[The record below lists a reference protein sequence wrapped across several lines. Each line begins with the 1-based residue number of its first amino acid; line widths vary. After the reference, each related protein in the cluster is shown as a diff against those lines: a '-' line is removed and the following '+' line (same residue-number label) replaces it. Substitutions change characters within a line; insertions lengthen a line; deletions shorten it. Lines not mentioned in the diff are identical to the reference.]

1 MPSAIVKLVVAETES
16 AALKSYPT
24 ESNARTSA
32 NVARVKVVRAV
43 RHNGPI
49 AVRNA
54 RAVSD
59 AIDLIQLDDELLD
72 LAGELEPPLRDLDA
86 IHLAA
91 ALELGDELE
100 AVVTYDEW
108 TARGA
113 EALGLP
119 VAAPAQV
126 QRLPTPKRTVA
137 LRRATVNVS
146 GTHAAAAFRR
156 KPPVYGF
163 HSPSEL
169 DGAHDSKRSTAPC
182 APCPQPI
189 ATCRLQRAG
198 TVTSTGGLSA
208 RTTRPALLQYG
219 HCVPP
224 VVTVCGRYVG
234 GTATTPSTT
243 RLGFHSVDPPG
254 SMMLSH
260 ITALG
265 ASAAHAEMETPSSAR
280 DRRAAA
286 TGRIARVTPHGV
298 VGFPRP
304 RSSTRS
310 LGSVKPSLRYSSCAS
325 RVCRSHF
332 VQASGPSSTEKRT
345 SSTPRPRPRCSSRT

>member
-1 MPSAIVKLVVAETES
+1 MQTSAERAYLDASAIVRLVVAETES

-169 DGAHDSKRSTAPC
+169 DGAHDSKRSTALALPV
-182 APCPQPI
+182 PSRSP
-189 ATCRLQRAG
+189 
-198 TVTSTGGLSA
+198 
-208 RTTRPALLQYG
+208 PA
-219 HCVPP
+219 
-224 VVTVCGRYVG
+224 
-234 GTATTPSTT
+234 A
-243 RLGFHSVDPPG
+243 
-254 SMMLSH
+254 
-260 ITALG
+260 
-265 ASAAHAEMETPSSAR
+265 SSAR
-280 DRRAAA
+280 GPRRAQ
-286 TGRIARVTPHGV
+286 GDCRRARRDLPC
-298 VGFPRP
+298 
-304 RSSTRS
+304 SSTATAF
-310 LGSVKPSLRYSSCAS
+310 P
-325 RVCRSHF
+325 
-332 VQASGPSSTEKRT
+332 PW
-345 SSTPRPRPRCSSRT
+345 